1 MLRCIR
7 LLAVAACSS
16 LLLLLLLPHKI
27 FMRQQ
32 QGDDVKVLGERC
44 LTSYCSTNVRIL
56 LVRMWLEP
64 VGSRLGFLTA
74 GDGVGVGL
82 FHRADLLF
90 EREMCHQALVTS
102 IA

>member
-16 LLLLLLLPHKI
+16 LLLLPHKI

-64 VGSRLGFLTA
+64 VGSRLGFMTA